1 MAVGVLSKGRI
12 RSKGFVDFEVDGCW
26 RLLWLLWVVEGRR
39 AIDMAGGFFCRA
51 TSSKYHPQ
59 REQAKGVSLLASV

>member
-26 RLLWLLWVVEGRR
+26 RLLWLLGCGRR